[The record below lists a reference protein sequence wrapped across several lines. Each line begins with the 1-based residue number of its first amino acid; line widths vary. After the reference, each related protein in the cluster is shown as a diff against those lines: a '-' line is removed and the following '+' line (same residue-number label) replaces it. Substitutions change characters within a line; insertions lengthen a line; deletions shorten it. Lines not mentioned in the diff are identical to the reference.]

1 MAAARKVKYCVAV
14 SSEILGEGAP
24 VPLQGDFSKTFA
36 EAARLGFDSVEL
48 HIRNPESY
56 DIAELK
62 ALCAKHGLRIDA
74 LGTGLEYGM
83 NKHCLTSP
91 DPANR
96 AEMARRL
103 RAYIDMAAEFDAVVF
118 IGLLRGK
125 APTYAEVPAYLDL
138 FARELLP
145 IAAYAKEKMVRLGIE
160 PIVFYLTNLI
170 NTTEEG
176 IEFVSRPGLE
186 SVDYLLDTH
195 HMFIED
201 EDMIESFRKCGGGK
215 IAHIHMSDSNRR
227 YPEGG
232 NVDYD
237 AVGKVLKEIG
247 YEGAVS
253 LEIVPYPDG
262 LTAAERGMRWMKK
275 TWG

>member
-1 MAAARKVKYCVAV
+1 MSASRKVRYCVAV
-14 SSEILGEGAP
+14 SNEILGEGSP
-24 VPLQGDFSKTFA
+24 VPLQGDFDRTFA
-36 EAARLGFDSVEL
+36 EASRLGFDSVEL

-56 DIAELK
+56 DAGELA
-62 ALCAKHGLRIDA
+62 ALCSKHGLRIDA

-103 RAYIDMAAEFDAVVF
+103 RVYIDLAARFGAVVF

-125 APTYAEVPAYLDL
+125 APSFAEVPAYLDL
-138 FARELLP
+138 FARELVP
-145 IAAYAKEKMVRLGIE
+145 IAAYAREKGVRLGLE

-176 IEFVSRPGLE
+176 IACIGRPGLE

-201 EDMIESFRKCGGGK
+201 ADLIDSFRKTAGK

-227 YPEGG
+227 YPKGG

-237 AVGKVLKEIG
+237 AVGKVLKETG

-253 LEIVPYPDG
+253 LEIIPYPDG
-262 LTAAERGMRWMKK
+262 TTAAARGIEWMKN
-275 TWG
+275 TWGR